1 MAEPTVHDARW
12 IRRPHPVSAPA
23 IRLVCFPHAGGSAS
37 FFFPV
42 SAALSGSGSV
52 EVLAVQYP
60 GRQDRRLDPC
70 IDDIDTLAEQ
80 VYRALKPWTDI
91 PLAFFG
97 HSMGA
102 IVAFEVARRFEERDG
117 IVLTMLFA
125 SGRRAPSR
133 HRDENVH
140 TRGDNA
146 LVAELR
152 SLSGTD
158 SALLG
163 DEEVLRMIL
172 PAIRG
177 DYRAIETYRCATE
190 VTVRSPITVL
200 VGDDDVK
207 TTVEEARD
215 WARHTTASCETRVF
229 SGGHFYLTAHRIA
242 VIDLIAESLLSV
254 SGPRTDQPAAQG
266 QP

>member
-1 MAEPTVHDARW
+1 MTEQATDALW
-12 IRRPHPVSAPA
+12 IRRTHPVPTPTH
-23 IRLVCFPHAGGSAS
+23 RLVCFPHAGGSAS
-37 FFFPV
+37 YFFPM
-42 SAALSGSGSV
+42 SAALSGSGLV

-70 IDDIDTLAEQ
+70 IDDIGALAEQ
-80 VYRALKPWTDI
+80 IYAALKPWTDL

-117 IVLTMLFA
+117 IVLAMLFA

-140 TRGDNA
+140 AQDDNA
-146 LVAELR
+146 IVAELR
-152 SLSGTD
+152 SLSGTNRT
-158 SALLG
+158 LLG

-172 PAIRG
+172 PAIRS
-177 DYRAIETYRCATE
+177 DYRAIETYRCAPE

-200 VGDDDVK
+200 VGDRDAK
-207 TTVEEARD
+207 TTVDEARD
-215 WARHTTASCETRVF
+215 WARHTTARCETRVF
-229 SGGHFYLTAHRIA
+229 SGGHFFLTDHRTA
-242 VIDLIAESLLSV
+242 VIDTVIESLLGM
-254 SGPRTDQPAAQG
+254 SGLRAE
-266 QP
+266 